1 MSEVRYQ
8 IVKTPKELRSETGYL
23 GECAIYDH
31 KKQVV
36 YAASPANMVCF
47 MNGGSLYGVS
57 VKYKP
62 T

>member
-1 MSEVRYQ
+1 MSEVRYE
-8 IVKTPKELRSETGYL
+8 IVKTPKELRSKTGYL
-23 GECAIYDH
+23 GERAIYDH